1 MKLNNVHQTEETS
14 KFHRNPC
21 LCMFL
26 CAILCNLFLVCVFSV
41 KTYPFLATSFI
52 FVRIIH
58 KLRVV
63 LAYQKICDATIAQ
76 SQFPNINISKYDT
89 ILLMPLT

>member
-41 KTYPFLATSFI
+41 KTKPI
-52 FVRIIH
+52 V
-58 KLRVV
+58 
-63 LAYQKICDATIAQ
+63 QK
-76 SQFPNINISKYDT
+76 
-89 ILLMPLT
+89 